1 MRGIFSIDGPVMR
14 LLIKFF
20 DCICVSILWLLSSL
34 PIVTMGAA
42 SVALY
47 TAVYKYLRRDEGHLW
62 STFWGAFK
70 RDLRR
75 STLVWLA
82 ALAVQALLVVDALVF
97 RTLKL
102 DGSPIGDIYW
112 VVLVL
117 ICIAV
122 TWTAYLSAYAAR
134 FDGGAKDVLR
144 FAFVLMTAHPIKA
157 LEVFLPILAGAVL
170 LLTGLQWIA
179 IVPAAVCW
187 LNSIVIEQVFL
198 LHMRPEDA
206 EKTKSGS
213 SGQGSSR

>member
-1 MRGIFSIDGPVMR
+1 MRGIFSIDSPVMR
-14 LLIKFF
+14 ALIKFF
-20 DCICVSILWLLSSL
+20 DCICVSILWLLFSL
-34 PIVTMGAA
+34 PIVTVGAA
-42 SVALY
+42 SAALY
-47 TAVYKYLRRDEGHLW
+47 TTVYKYLRRDEGHLW

-70 RDLRR
+70 GNLRR

-82 ALAVQALLVVDALVF
+82 ALGVLALLTVDALVF

-102 DGSPIGDIYW
+102 NGNPFGNVYW
-112 VVLVL
+112 VVLAL
-117 ICIAV
+117 ICAAV

-134 FDGGAKDVLR
+134 FSGGVKDVLR

-187 LNSIVIEQVFL
+187 VNSVVLEKVFL

-206 EKTKSGS
+206 EKT
-213 SGQGSSR
+213 QADDIDRQ

>member
-1 MRGIFSIDGPVMR
+1 MRGIFGVDSPVMR
-14 LLIKFF
+14 ALIKFF
-20 DCICVSILWLLSSL
+20 DCICASILWLLFSL

-42 SVALY
+42 SAALY
-47 TAVYKYLRRDEGHLW
+47 TTVYKYLRRDEGHLW
-62 STFWGAFK
+62 DTFWTAFK
-70 RDLRR
+70 GNLRR

-82 ALAVQALLVVDALVF
+82 ALAVLALLTVDALVF

-102 DGSPIGDIYW
+102 AGSPLGGAYW
-112 VVLVL
+112 VVLAL
-117 ICIAV
+117 ICAAA

-134 FDGGAKDVLR
+134 FSGSAKDVLR
-144 FAFVLMTAHPIKA
+144 FAFVLMAAHPVKA

-187 LNSIVIEQVFL
+187 VNSIVLEKVFL

-206 EKTKSGS
+206 EKT
-213 SGQGSSR
+213 QADDIDRQ

>member
-1 MRGIFSIDGPVMR
+1 MRGIFNIDSPVMR
-14 LLIKFF
+14 ALIKFF
-20 DCICVSILWLLSSL
+20 DCVCASILWLLFSL

-42 SVALY
+42 SAALY
-47 TAVYKYLRRDEGHLW
+47 TTVYKYLRRDEGHLW
-62 STFWGAFK
+62 DTFWTAFK
-70 RDLRR
+70 ENLHR

-82 ALAVQALLVVDALVF
+82 ALAVLALLTVDALVF

-102 DGSPIGDIYW
+102 AGSPLGGAYW
-112 VVLVL
+112 VVLAL
-117 ICIAV
+117 ICAAA

-134 FDGGAKDVLR
+134 FSGSAKDVLR

-170 LLTGLQWIA
+170 LLAGLQWIA

-187 LNSIVIEQVFL
+187 VNSVVLEKVFL

-206 EKTKSGS
+206 EKI
-213 SGQGSSR
+213 QADDIDRQ